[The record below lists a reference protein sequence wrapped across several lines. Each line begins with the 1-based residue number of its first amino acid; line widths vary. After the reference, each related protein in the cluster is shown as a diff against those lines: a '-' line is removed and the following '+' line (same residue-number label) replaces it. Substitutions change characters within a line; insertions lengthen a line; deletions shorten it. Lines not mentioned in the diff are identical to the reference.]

1 MSILNSWYELN
12 FIASILVEYFWFSLV
27 FLVFS
32 YLIVVANYINKL
44 ICCIGFIIIVLV
56 VNIII
61 VI

>member
-12 FIASILVEYFWFSLV
+12 FIVSILVEYFWFLLV
-27 FLVFS
+27 FLVFL
-32 YLIVVANYINKL
+32 YLIVVENYINKL